1 MSFLI
6 GLLIL
11 AFIIGLIYIT
21 FIGLKFIIGL
31 IFVLCVLIVSVVVY
45 PFIFV
50 NEYIVKKFPKAP
62 TLDGIINSAPVA
74 YFLICVAG
82 FIFIIVY
89 GTLKMLFI

>member
-6 GLLIL
+6 CLLTL

-21 FIGLKFIIGL
+21 IMGLGFILGLCAI
-31 IFVLCVLIVSVVVY
+31 IVSVVVS
-45 PFIFV
+45 PFVFV
-50 NEYIVKKFPKAP
+50 NDYIVKKFPKAP
-62 TLDGIINSAPVA
+62 TLDGIIKSAPIA

-82 FIFIIVY
+82 IIFIIVY